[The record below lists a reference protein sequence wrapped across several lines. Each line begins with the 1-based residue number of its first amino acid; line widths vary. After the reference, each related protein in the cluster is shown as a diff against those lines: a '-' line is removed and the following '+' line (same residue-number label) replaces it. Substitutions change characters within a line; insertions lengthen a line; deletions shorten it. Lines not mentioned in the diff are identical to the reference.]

1 MYLGTYCTVLYLI
14 AHMLQSRH
22 RPSFA
27 SEQRRGD
34 ATGTGRIPIRNVSNV
49 PIADSKVRYM
59 YA

>member
-27 SEQRRGD
+27 SEQRRRD
-34 ATGTGRIPIRNVSNV
+34 ATLRKDIRNVCNV
-49 PIADSKVRYM
+49 PTYADSKVRYM